1 MCRGPD
7 KASVMITTGWRRPG
21 VPTPRVLNGSLGNLI
36 GGNSRR
42 FLCAHSEGKEAFAD
56 FNGEMRLSPG
66 LSQARWNDT
75 QGTATKLPLL
85 SGPAGPGSGFN
96 RDKGAPLGQRL
107 AVCFPVASIRVRGC

>member
-1 MCRGPD
+1 MPWPRQGLGYDHDRMAAAWRSYSAGPERQL
-7 KASVMITTGWRRPG
+7 RRSDWG
-21 VPTPRVLNGSLGNLI
+21 EFS
-36 GGNSRR
+36 S

-56 FNGEMRLSPG
+56 FNGETRLSSG

-85 SGPAGPGSGFN
+85 SRPAGPGSGFN

-107 AVCFPVASIRVRGC
+107 AVCVPVASIRVRGC